1 MWPAINELDTRQRL
15 ILGALQL
22 ISEGGAEAFS
32 ANALTQ
38 RVGVSKGALYH
49 HFESLEDVLVEAVR
63 FRVEDRM
70 VESER
75 CYQDYS
81 DLASWLKDYFEEITA
96 FACSPAFLNILLY
109 FNQKGLRSE
118 VIREHLCHNNDANFE
133 RMAEMIQ
140 HFYPRVIERKRLSYI
155 CSLILFTVES
165 ASAHS
170 GLQKNRERFRGVWEW
185 LIQAVVRDLAAY
197 E

>member
-1 MWPAINELDTRQRL
+1 MWPALNELDTRQRL

-49 HFESLEDVLVEAVR
+49 HFGSLEDVLLEAVR
-63 FRVEDRM
+63 YRVE
-70 VESER
+70 ER
-75 CYQDYS
+75 RVHAERRYQDYS
-81 DLASWLKDYFEEITA
+81 DIRSWLRDYFEEMTS
-96 FACSPAFLNILLY
+96 FASSPAFLNILLY

-118 VIREHLCHNNDANFE
+118 SIREHLCRNNDDTFK
-133 RMAEMIQ
+133 RLGEMIQ
-140 HFYPRVIERKRLSYI
+140 HFYPQVIEPSRLAQI
-155 CSLILFTVES
+155 CALILFTVEG
-165 ASAHS
+165 ASAH
-170 GLQKNRERFRGVWEW
+170 GALQQDRERFSGVWEW
-185 LIQAVVRDLAAY
+185 LIQAVVRDLAVY